1 MKTLITTLL
10 ALLLLGGCS
19 MTEVNTDNEEMETPS
34 ESWTWKNKPSKG
46 IVIIPTT
53 TTNS

>member
-1 MKTLITTLL
+1 MKSILAIIS
-10 ALLLLGGCS
+10 ALLLIGGCT
-19 MTEVNTDNEEMETPS
+19 MTEINTDNEEMETSS
-34 ESWTWKNKPSKG
+34 EAWTWKNKPSKG

>member
-1 MKTLITTLL
+1 MRTLTTILA

-19 MTEVNTDNEEMETPS
+19 MTEVNTDLEEMENSS

-53 TTNS
+53 TTKS